1 MLVGKLPFKSDMLR
15 ELNKIA
21 AKKGIKAGTVQ
32 VMGSLKR
39 ARLSFYDQKI
49 RAYRELDFDAPHE
62 IVACSGNISLRDEKP
77 FVHLH
82 LAVSSSAGIVVG
94 GHCLQGC
101 GVYAVEFTII
111 PFNGEPPRRVV
122 DNDTGL
128 LLWEKPLYE
137 D

>member
-1 MLVGKLPFKSDMLR
+1 MIIGKLPYKSDLLR

-21 AKKGIKAGTVQ
+21 AKKGVKAGSVQ
-32 VMGSLKR
+32 VMGSLRR
-39 ARLSFYDQKI
+39 ARLSFFDQKM

-62 IVACSGNISLRDEKP
+62 IVACSGNISLRDDKP

-82 LAVSSSAGIVVG
+82 LAVSGSGGIVVG

-101 GVYAVEFTII
+101 SVFAVEFSII
-111 PFNGEPPRRVV
+111 PFEGEAPRRVI

-128 LLWEKPLYE
+128 LLLEKPLYE
-137 D
+137 G